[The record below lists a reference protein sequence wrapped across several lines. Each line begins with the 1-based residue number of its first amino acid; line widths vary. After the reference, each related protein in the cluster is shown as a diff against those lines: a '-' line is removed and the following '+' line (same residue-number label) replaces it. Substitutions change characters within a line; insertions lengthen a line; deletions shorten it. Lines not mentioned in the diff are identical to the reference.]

1 MKKVNINFV
10 ILFVGGVLL
19 GFVLSYC
26 TVKFIDSK
34 NSLSSNNET
43 KEDGGYVIYPSTNT
57 NEKQEENNSNKQDN
71 TNLPN
76 EENNT
81 NPVNYFE
88 KINNSND
95 ENVIKEGF
103 VKIIDFI
110 FYGTEIN
117 GYTFKSLTNEA
128 KFKIMKIALSIDQK
142 IEEIFP
148 GYKETISTGAKTVY
162 NNVKGFIVE
171 LYLDTV
177 SLVCEKTPS
186 SCELAKEG
194 FENMKM
200 SFGITWDLIKSYT
213 NIGVD
218 KLKEW
223 YETFR
228 G

>member
-1 MKKVNINFV
+1 MKKININFV
-10 ILFVGGVLL
+10 ILFLGGVLL

-26 TVKFIDSK
+26 TVKFIDSTK
-34 NSLSSNNET
+34 SLNANNESKEENGYIIYPSNNE
-43 KEDGGYVIYPSTNT
+43 KE
-57 NEKQEENNSNKQDN
+57 NEKNDNNLKKEEVNK
-71 TNLPN
+71 
-76 EENNT
+76 EK
-81 NPVNYFE
+81 PVDYFE
-88 KINNSND
+88 KIKSSNN

-103 VKIIDFI
+103 IKIIDFI

-128 KFKIMKIALSIDQK
+128 KFEIMKIALSIDQK
-142 IEEIFP
+142 IEQSFP
-148 GYKETISTGAKTVY
+148 GYKETISNGAKKVY
-162 NNVKGFIVE
+162 SNVKGFIVE

-177 SLVCEKTPS
+177 SLVCEKNPS

-194 FENMKM
+194 FESMKM

-223 YETFR
+223 YEEFR